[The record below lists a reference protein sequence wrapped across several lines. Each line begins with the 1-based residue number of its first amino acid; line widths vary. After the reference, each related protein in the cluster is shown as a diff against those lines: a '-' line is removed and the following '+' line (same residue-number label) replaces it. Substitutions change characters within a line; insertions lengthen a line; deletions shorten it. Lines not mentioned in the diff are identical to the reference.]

1 MSDFLKDFHLPSLIV
16 ALILSYQL
24 AIYFFYLYLKVRKE
38 KIELNKLLLGF
49 SLLYGFTVTGILF
62 RNIYSYYMA
71 EGPGKE
77 VLNILSLILITIGGV
92 GFLII
97 ISLKSFNPIV
107 DNRITKIMILF
118 VILGGI
124 IYLLI
129 QELIIGHIVGLSIIG
144 TASIY
149 LAIVH
154 KKFINISTGNIK
166 KRLIYI
172 TIGQLIIYSYTIIYI
187 LMEFLQISNEILL
200 VILIVTLIGGQAI
213 ILFGIYEFP
222 AFLEFDWKKSL
233 IKMYI
238 INHKDYSELYSYEFI
253 NIPDEPGTAH
263 SSIEKI
269 FTRCLVGIDQIV
281 SSITHTEDK
290 RIKKIKQ
297 DDVHILLDYGQEPI
311 PLIYA
316 LVVFNEMNS
325 IKYFLRRVA
334 TKFDKFF
341 KHILLDLDAIKGKEQ
356 QIFSTFNEKMIK
368 ILD

>member
-62 RNIYSYYMA
+62 RNIYSYYLG
-71 EGPGKE
+71 EGPVKE
-77 VLNILSLILITIGGV
+77 IFNYFTFALIIIGGV
-92 GFLII
+92 AFLGIL
-97 ISLKSFNPIV
+97 SSRSFSPIL
-107 DNRITKIMILF
+107 DTKYTKILILF
-118 VILGGI
+118 VIIGGI
-124 IYLLI
+124 IYNI
-129 QELIIGHIVGLSIIG
+129 VQELIIRDIIGLVLIG

-149 LAIVH
+149 LTFIH
-154 KKFINISTGNIK
+154 KKFISISTGNIK

-172 TIGQLIIYSYTIIYI
+172 TMGQLIIYFYTIIYVTMNI
-187 LMEFLQISNEILL
+187 FQTSNEILL
-200 VILIVTLIGGQAI
+200 VILIVTLIGGQTI

-269 FTRCLVGIDQIV
+269 FTRGLVGIDQIV

-341 KHILLDLDAIKGKEQ
+341 KHILLDLNAIKGKEE